1 MNTWKVMLGVNGILL
16 ATLLLVVGPLRSQL
30 SAQGPTTQ
38 PSLSPCCK
46 TSVEGSK
53 FCCAD
58 CCGSG
63 YRCSSL
69 CETKKT

>member
-1 MNTWKVMLGVNGILL
+1 MKTWKVMLGVNGVLL
-16 ATLLLVVGPLRSQL
+16 AVLLLVVGPLRSEL

-38 PSLSPCCK
+38 PNLSPCCK
-46 TSVEGSK
+46 TAIEGNK

-63 YRCSSL
+63 YRCSSA
-69 CETKKT
+69 CETKRT